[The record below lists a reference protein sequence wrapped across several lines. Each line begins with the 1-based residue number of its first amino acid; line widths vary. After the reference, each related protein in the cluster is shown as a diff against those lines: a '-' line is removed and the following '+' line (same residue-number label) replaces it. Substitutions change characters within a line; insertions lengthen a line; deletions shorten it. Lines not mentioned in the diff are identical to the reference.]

1 VYHELTVWSRG
12 IIMDKEARDVSACI
26 ATAARGLGLCADNV
40 SDYVDDPDRTNC
52 LVRRYARFGD
62 SPIVDRFVYENPHP
76 DWVVLVEETIIK
88 AVNFLRGTP
97 ERSGVLLIN
106 SQRDPEYL
114 LKFLPDEMKAKLA
127 KFVVVDAVGLAE
139 QRGDSPWMFV
149 RNLSELA
156 LDRMSTEG
164 AEERLA
170 IGLGIA
176 APLIGALVAAT
187 GVLPVNAVAD
197 VVADRDAML
206 RGVAHHTVVNFAE
219 PATLAQRAA
228 EAQQAGETGGP
239 KITKT
244 DGTTPTAAAH
254 AAP

>member
-12 IIMDKEARDVSACI
+12 IIMDKEARDVSSCI
-26 ATAARGLGLCADNV
+26 ATAARSLGYYADNV

-62 SPIVDRFVYENPHP
+62 TPIVDRFIYENPRP
-76 DWVVLVEETIIK
+76 DWVVVVEETIIK
-88 AVNFLRGTP
+88 AANFLRGTP
-97 ERSGVLLIN
+97 DRSGVLVIN
-106 SQRDPEYL
+106 SQRDPDYL
-114 LKFLPDEMKAKLA
+114 LRFLPDGMKAKLS

-187 GVLPVNAVAD
+187 GVLPVDKVAD

-206 RGVAHHTVVNFAE
+206 RGVAHHRVTEFAGGVPAPPVSPAE
-219 PATLAQRAA
+219 PAPAT
-228 EAQQAGETGGP
+228 QAG
-239 KITKT
+239 
-244 DGTTPTAAAH
+244 AR
-254 AAP
+254 